1 MARRKNTAECREVLR
16 KVFENETSP
25 DGVDDPGGEP
35 GSGQQLR
42 AGGGATNRIAG
53 SSAARSEPLLGSP
66 HETEAGPVDRHDSI
80 RSSAPGAG
88 LGDRGAGLSGAVDRP
103 GGDRFASNVSDYVD
117 EPVVASVETP
127 EIEVASSN
135 EGPEGEAGQLT
146 GEEGSG
152 AAEESVVG
160 QGERDDGGDI
170 ESEVV
175 TVSSQADEVHP
186 EVEQP
191 ASPADGDSLPV
202 EARKGSFSRLR
213 EWILGDDSRGVF
225 GKPVEV
231 RASTL
236 VIVGLS
242 VAIVVGLLGLYL
254 KIEPKEGRLAGRI
267 IDDRV
272 AAGADVS
279 PVSSVPAAKDGAKP
293 AVRTSA
299 NIPARGLAAIARPVW
314 SRKGGQ
320 RPPVRNVAPATPA
333 QPAAGFVVTA
343 ATRWLR
349 VRDLMG
355 KEECAKLLDHLKKL
369 QKELKERGGCKD
381 GSIACKEL
389 ENRMKKRHGEDLYA
403 VDIGPFASWSLA
415 QQASAELKELTR
427 RAPWVFRD
435 KPDYFA
441 ESYPR
446 KP

>member
-16 KVFENETSP
+16 KVFENETP
-25 DGVDDPGGEP
+25 PGGGADAGGEP
-35 GSGQQLR
+35 GSGQRLR

-53 SSAARSEPLLGSP
+53 SSAARSDPLLGNP
-66 HETEAGPVDRHDSI
+66 QETDAGPVDRHDSI

-88 LGDRGAGLSGAVDRP
+88 LGDRGAGLSGAVDRS
-103 GGDRFASNVSDYVD
+103 GDDRFAGNVSDYVD
-117 EPVVASVETP
+117 EPVAASVETP
-127 EIEVASSN
+127 EAEVVCSN
-135 EGPEGEAGQLT
+135 ESVEDEGGKLT
-146 GEEGSG
+146 GGEDPG
-152 AAEESVVG
+152 AAEELPVEQG
-160 QGERDDGGDI
+160 QAAGDGDI
-170 ESEVV
+170 EGEDAA
-175 TVSSQADEVHP
+175 VSSQGAGLSP
-186 EVEQP
+186 GVEQS
-191 ASPADGDSLPV
+191 ASPADEESSPV
-202 EARKGSFSRLR
+202 ETGKGTFARLR
-213 EWILGDDSRGVF
+213 GWILGDDSRGVF

-267 IDDRV
+267 IDDRA
-272 AAGADVS
+272 AAGG
-279 PVSSVPAAKDGAKP
+279 VPAASPGAQA

-299 NIPARGLAAIARPVW
+299 NIPGKGLAAIARPVW

-333 QPAAGFVVTA
+333 QPAAGFVVTE

-355 KEECAKLLDHLKKL
+355 KEECAKLLDHLKRL

-381 GSIACKEL
+381 GSVVCKEL
-389 ENRMKKRHGEDLYA
+389 KNRMKKRHGENLYA

-427 RAPWVFRD
+427 QAPWVFRD
-435 KPDYFA
+435 KPAYFS